1 MDGIERP
8 LLHVVAGVVL
18 NEAGDYLLS
27 SRPEGKPYAGYWEF
41 AGGKV
46 EPGESESAALRR
58 EFAEELGIK
67 IRAARPWLTKIYD
80 YEHARVF
87 LRFFRVEAN
96 QWTGEIQAREGQ
108 QWSWQKSGDFTVSPM
123 LPANTLLLQA
133 LAVPSVLQGSR
144 SRGYWGENCSGGYR
158 IVPVEHKLQTALAD
172 DDVHFLHEA
181 APDAPVA
188 DGLWYYV
195 ERNGQ
200 WDFVPQNAAG
210 VVWRAADG
218 DSAAETVG
226 RLRQGVP
233 VPVLIDCT
241 RSLYEQYAA
250 DWLALGAHALVV
262 ND

>member
-1 MDGIERP
+1 MDAIERP

-27 SRPEGKPYAGYWEF
+27 SRPAGKPYAGYWEF

-46 EPGESESAALRR
+46 EPGESEWAALRR
-58 EFAEELGIK
+58 EFAEELGID
-67 IRAARPWLTKIYD
+67 IRAARPWLTKVYD

-87 LRFFRVEAN
+87 LRFFRVEAD

-133 LAVPSVLQGSR
+133 LAVPTVLQGSQ
-144 SRGYWGENCSGGYR
+144 SQGYWGTNRSGSYR
-158 IVPVEHKLQTALAD
+158 IVPAGSRLQTAWTG
-172 DDVHFLHEA
+172 DVHVLHQA
-181 APDAPVA
+181 RPDAPVA
-188 DGLWYYV
+188 DGLWYDV
-195 ERNGQ
+195 ARAAQ
-200 WDFVPQNAAG
+200 WDCVPPNAAG
-210 VVWRAADG
+210 VVWRAADEG
-218 DSAAETVG
+218 SAAEAVE

-233 VPVLIDCT
+233 MPVLIDCT
-241 RSLYEQYAA
+241 RSLYDRYAA